1 MRNATK
7 KRHEPRASSYAGSIT
22 SGKLAVVR
30 STVSESSAA
39 GSVRNE
45 LSPPS
50 AMSGDVPPNRSTP
63 STWRSVSA
71 RHLAEMCVSPRCAR
85 GQRQVGGRRTAKKM
99 RCIKTRPTTLATAG
113 MAAMNEPKARRT
125 RDE

>member
-63 STWRSVSA
+63 STWQSVSA
-71 RHLAEMCVSPRCAR
+71 RHFSPRCMYRRDAR
-85 GQRQVGGRRTAKKM
+85 GVNGRW
-99 RCIKTRPTTLATAG
+99 AG
-113 MAAMNEPKARRT
+113 DAPRR
-125 RDE
+125 R